1 MHEGDDDRR
10 DALPAGT
17 VLREYT
23 LERVLGH
30 GGFGIVYRALHNE
43 LRLPVAIKEFL
54 PIELAVRE
62 GSTVRPRRGAD
73 SQDFESGLRRF
84 RDEAR
89 ALVQLR
95 ANEHIVKC
103 RDFFRG
109 NGTAY
114 FVMDFEEGQSLAE
127 VLANREAEGR
137 PFEESE
143 LLAVMM
149 PLLEGLARVHEAGL
163 LHRDVKPSNIL
174 IRKRDERPVL
184 IDFGAAKQVIA
195 KHSKSLA
202 PYTEG
207 YAAPEQL
214 ADAGALGAW
223 TDIYGTG
230 AVMWRMVAGGKPPW
244 APPNPIRAESRALA
258 KIRGAKDPLPSAG
271 ELGNGRFSS
280 RILEAIDRCLQL
292 DERERFQGCPEVL
305 GELKGAEVNVPAPSP
320 PASGEDSSE
329 RINTLPSDF
338 GPGASSSLGRESR
351 GGRGVRGIA
360 LASLVVGF
368 ILGIGLAHWSVGP
381 NGELTWLT
389 REELGINR
397 ESRRSVGPDGDL
409 PSSPQPGPSSNLP
422 DSALDRRPGAPDP
435 PARPGQRFRDCDVCP
450 EMVEVPP
457 GSFVMGSPA
466 AEDGRDEDEWPMRQV
481 EIGYRLAV
489 GVYEVTFQEWE
500 ACVDSGGCDGYVPDD
515 EGWGRERRPVVNVNW
530 IDAQAYVDWL
540 STETGK
546 EYRLLTEAEW
556 EYAARARTQTPYHFG
571 DEVPPR
577 LANFGGN
584 LGETVAV
591 GSYPANAFGLH
602 DVHGNVWE
610 WVADCWYNSYDGVP
624 RDGSGSAW
632 TDGNCAV
639 RVLRGG
645 SWWSGPRAV
654 RSAYRNFDSTDGRAS
669 RDRFTGFRVARILM
683 S

>member
-1 MHEGDDDRR
+1 MQEGDYDRR

-23 LERVLGH
+23 LEQVLGH

-137 PFEESE
+137 PFEESD
-143 LLAVMM
+143 LLAVIM

-230 AVMWRMVAGGKPPW
+230 AVMWRMVAGGQPPW
-244 APPNPIRAESRALA
+244 MPPNPVRAESRALA

-271 ELGNGRFSS
+271 ELGNGRFSLG
-280 RILEAIDRCLQL
+280 ILEAIDRCLRL
-292 DERERFQGCPEVL
+292 DERERFQGCAELL
-305 GELKGAEVNVPAPSP
+305 GALNGAEVDVPAPSSVTSSDQ
-320 PASGEDSSE
+320 ASE
-329 RINTLPSDF
+329 RIAKSPSAVGAD
-338 GPGASSSLGRESR
+338 ASSDRVRESR
-351 GGRGVRGIA
+351 GRRGVRRIA
-360 LASLVVGF
+360 LVSLAAGF
-368 ILGIGLAHWSVGP
+368 VLGLGLARW
-381 NGELTWLT
+381 
-389 REELGINR
+389 
-397 ESRRSVGPDGDL
+397 SVGPDGE
-409 PSSPQPGPSSNLP
+409 STGSPQSGSSSNSPESESNREL
-422 DSALDRRPGAPDP
+422 AEPDP
-435 PARPGQRFRDCDVCP
+435 PTSPGRQFRDCDVCP
-450 EMVEVPP
+450 EMVELPT

-466 AEDGRDEDEWPMRQV
+466 AEDGRDRDEWPMHRV

-489 GVYEVTFQEWE
+489 GAYEVTFHEWD
-500 ACVDSGGCDGYVPDD
+500 ACVDGGGCNGYVPDD
-515 EGWGRERRPVVNVNW
+515 EEWGRERMPVVNVNW
-530 IDAQAYVDWL
+530 NHAQAYVNWL
-540 STETGK
+540 STKTGK
-546 EYRLLTEAEW
+546 EYRLLSEAEW
-556 EYAARARTQTPYHFG
+556 EYAARAGTQTPYHFG
-571 DEVPPR
+571 DAASPR
-577 LANFGGN
+577 LANV
-584 LGETVAV
+584 GESVGEAVAV

-610 WVADCWYNSYDGVP
+610 WVADCWNSSYGGAPGD
-624 RDGSGSAW
+624 GSAW
-632 TDGNCAV
+632 TNGECEQ

-645 SWWSGPRAV
+645 SWRVNFAGA
-654 RSAYRNFDSTDGRAS
+654 RSASRHSRHPYARSWDGAPAIRA
-669 RDRFTGFRVARILM
+669 RLGAYPEHGFRVARTLTP
-683 S
+683 

>member
-1 MHEGDDDRR
+1 MQEVDYDRR
-10 DALPAGT
+10 DALPTGT

-62 GSTVRPRRGAD
+62 GSAVRPRRGAD
-73 SQDFESGLRRF
+73 SHDFEGGLRRF

-95 ANEHIVKC
+95 TNEHIVKC

-127 VLANREAEGR
+127 VLARREAEGR
-137 PFEESE
+137 PFEESD
-143 LLAVMM
+143 LLAVMT

-223 TDIYGTG
+223 TDIYGAG

-244 APPNPIRAESRALA
+244 MPPNPIRAESRALA
-258 KIRGAKDPLPSAG
+258 KIRGAEDPLPPAG
-271 ELGNGRFSS
+271 ELGNGRFSLW
-280 RILEAIDRCLQL
+280 ILEAIDRCLRL
-292 DERERFQGCPEVL
+292 DERERFRGCLEL
-305 GELKGAEVNVPAPSP
+305 RGELKGAEVNVPAPIP
-320 PASGEDSSE
+320 PASGDDALE
-329 RINTLPSDF
+329 RVNTVPSDF
-338 GPGASSSLGRESR
+338 SPGASSSLGRESR
-351 GGRGVRGIA
+351 GRRGVRWIA
-360 LASLVVGF
+360 LASLAIGF
-368 ILGIGLAHWSVGP
+368 VLGLGLAHWSVGP
-381 NGELTWLT
+381 DGELTWLT
-389 REELGINR
+389 REELGVNG
-397 ESRRSVGPDGDL
+397 EARRNAGTDGKL
-409 PSSPQPGPSSNLP
+409 PGSPQSGPSSNSPGNASDRAPAEP
-422 DSALDRRPGAPDP
+422 DAPVGAG
-435 PARPGQRFRDCDVCP
+435 RRFRDCDVCP
-450 EMVEVPP
+450 EMVELPT

-466 AEDGRDEDEWPMRQV
+466 AEDGRSTDEWPMHQV
-481 EIGYRLAV
+481 EIEYRLAV
-489 GVYEVTFQEWE
+489 GVYEVTFLEWD
-500 ACVDSGGCDGYVPDD
+500 ACVDGGGCDGYVPDD
-515 EGWGRERRPVVNVNW
+515 GEWGRERRPVVNVDWN
-530 IDAQAYVDWL
+530 DAQAYVNWL
-540 STETGK
+540 TTRTGK
-546 EYRLLTEAEW
+546 VYRLLSEAEW
-556 EYAARARTQTPYHFG
+556 EYAARAGTRTPYHFG
-571 DEVPPR
+571 DEPSS
-577 LANFGGN
+577 LSANFWQSSGT
-584 LGETVAV
+584 TVAV

-610 WVADCWYNSYDGVP
+610 WVADCWNSSYVGAPTD
-624 RDGSGSAW
+624 GSAW
-632 TDGNCAV
+632 MKGDCRN
-639 RVLRGG
+639 RVFRGG
-645 SWWSGPRAV
+645 YWGSSPRYV
-654 RSAYRNFDSTDGRAS
+654 RAAS
-669 RDRFTGFRVARILM
+669 RLALPPDYHSDFPSYGFRVGRTLTP
-683 S
+683 

>member
-1 MHEGDDDRR
+1 MHEDDYDRR
-10 DALPAGT
+10 DALPTGT

-23 LERVLGH
+23 LERILGH

-143 LLAVMM
+143 LLAVMT

-214 ADAGALGAW
+214 ADAGALGSW
-223 TDIYGTG
+223 TDIYGAG
-230 AVMWRMVAGGKPPW
+230 AVMWRMVAGGQPPW
-244 APPNPIRAESRALA
+244 MPPNPVRAESRALA
-258 KIRGAKDPLPSAG
+258 QIRGAKDPLPSAG
-271 ELGNGRFSS
+271 ELGSSRFSP
-280 RILEAIDRCLQL
+280 RISEAIDKCLRL
-292 DERERFQGCPEVL
+292 DERERIQGCSELL
-305 GELKGAEVNVPAPSP
+305 GALKGAEVNVPAPSSVTSGDL
-320 PASGEDSSE
+320 ASEQ
-329 RINTLPSDF
+329 IAKAPSAVGAD
-338 GPGASSSLGRESR
+338 ASSDPVRESR
-351 GGRGVRGIA
+351 GRRGARRIV
-360 LASLVVGF
+360 LASLAAGF
-368 ILGIGLAHWSVGP
+368 ILGLGLARWSA
-381 NGELTWLT
+381 
-389 REELGINR
+389 
-397 ESRRSVGPDGDL
+397 GPDGDL
-409 PSSPQPGPSSNLP
+409 PSSPQPGPSNLP
-422 DSALDRRPGAPDP
+422 DSAPVRRPGEPDP
-435 PARPGQRFRDCDVCP
+435 PASPGQRFRDCEVCP
-450 EMVEVPP
+450 EMVEVPT

-466 AEDGRDEDEWPMRQV
+466 AEDGRDEDEWPLHQV

-500 ACVDSGGCDGYVPDD
+500 ACVDRGGCDGYVPYD
-515 EGWGRERRPVVNVNW
+515 ESWGRGRRPVVNVNW
-530 IDAQAYVDWL
+530 NHAQAYVNWL
-540 STETGK
+540 STKTGK
-546 EYRLLTEAEW
+546 DYRLLSEAEW
-556 EYAARARTQTPYHFG
+556 EYAARAGTQTPYHFG
-571 DEVPPR
+571 GEVSRR
-577 LANFGGN
+577 LANVGESV
-584 LGETVAV
+584 GETVAV
-591 GSYPANAFGLH
+591 GSYPANAFGLY

-610 WVADCWYNSYDGVP
+610 WVADCWNSSYGGAPGD
-624 RDGSGSAW
+624 GSAW
-632 TDGNCAV
+632 TDRECEQ

-645 SWWSGPRAV
+645 SWRTNSAGARSGSRL
-654 RSAYRNFDSTDGRAS
+654 S
-669 RDRFTGFRVARILM
+669 RDSDAWTRDKDSGRPGYFERLGYPEHGFRVARRLTP
-683 S
+683 